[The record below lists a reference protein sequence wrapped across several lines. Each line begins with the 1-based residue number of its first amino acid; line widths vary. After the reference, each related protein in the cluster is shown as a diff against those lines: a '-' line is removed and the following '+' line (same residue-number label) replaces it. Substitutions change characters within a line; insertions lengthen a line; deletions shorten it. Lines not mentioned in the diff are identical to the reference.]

1 MVVQQLVMMMF
12 VAVGDVNHLLFQVDA
27 LDVTVKYADSLQ
39 QFSNGADDMRDIK
52 VARRHLVEH
61 RREEE
66 KVLAIYDRDFN
77 IRVFCQALLKVKGR
91 VKPAK
96 SAAEYQYSCLAH
108 NVNRTIAAVA
118 GVIPLKKVGIKA
130 VRSLID
136 GMNRKV
142 TIRQD
147 WRYRMTTLKNIP
159 TKFKLDRSPITLAD
173 RQAPNSKDTAEFSR
187 FKAQLKRAVASE
199 EAPQYLIDAI
209 KTAIRS

>member
-1 MVVQQLVMMMF
+1 MVIRQFVMMVF
-12 VAVGDVNHLLFQVDA
+12 VTVRNMNHLLFKIDA
-27 LDVTVKYADSLQ
+27 FDVAVKYTDTLQ
-39 QFSNGADDMRDIK
+39 QLSYGAHDVGDVE
-52 VARRHLVEH
+52 VARCDFVKHW
-61 RREEE
+61 REEE
-66 KVLAIYDRDFN
+66 EVFPVHDRDLDV
-77 IRVFCQALLKVKGR
+77 RVSCETFLKVKGG
-91 VKPAK
+91 VEPAK

-136 GMNRKV
+136 GINRKV

-173 RQAPNSKDTAEFSR
+173 RQVPNGKDTAEFSR
-187 FKAQLKRAVASE
+187 FKDQLKRAVASE